1 MTRPSAIQ
9 CEVLPNGA
17 LAVSQLTRYGVR
29 QCEVLYTV
37 LPGTSDRAR
46 KQLEEQIAIQQIA
59 RLKYEKRQAADAV
72 TEAARMFYDR
82 VNPKIARLR
91 AEGLSYE
98 KIAVRF
104 NDAGE
109 LTRTGLPWSGSSVRE
124 AFDRTSGSS

>member
-1 MTRPSAIQ
+1 MTRPSAIR
-9 CEVLPNGA
+9 CKVLPNGA
-17 LAVSQLTRYGVR
+17 VAVSQITRYGVR
-29 QCEVLYTV
+29 ECEVLYTV

-46 KQLEEQIAIQQIA
+46 KQLEDQIAIQQIA
-59 RLKYEKRQAADAV
+59 RLKSEKQQAAEAF
-72 TEAARMFYDR
+72 TEASRVFYNR

-98 KIAVRF
+98 KIAIRL